1 MFASKAARVRTR
13 RSRSLVLGPVLLPA
27 FAVLVLLA
35 SPAGAEL
42 DARATE
48 RMSGEQDIGKG
59 HGSLEDRIRS
69 VLNDG
74 EDRFTWLS
82 AEAKS
87 ELATDDGSSIAAKIH
102 SLHEFE
108 APTMIDVQ
116 LVGFEGEGNGGIE
129 YVKGVDGGEGRR
141 EGVRGPVSRL
151 CTCSGESVQLGHDVV
166 TCICARAIPE
176 RASRR
181 AYV

>member
-1 MFASKAARVRTR
+1 
-13 RSRSLVLGPVLLPA
+13 
-27 FAVLVLLA
+27 
-35 SPAGAEL
+35 
-42 DARATE
+42 
-48 RMSGEQDIGKG
+48 MSGEQDIGKG

-129 YVKGVDGGEGRR
+129 YVKGEEEGR
-141 EGVRGPVSRL
+141 EGCVALFRACGA
-151 CTCSGESVQLGHDVV
+151 CSGESVQLWHDVV

-176 RASRR
+176 S
-181 AYV
+181 

>member
-1 MFASKAARVRTR
+1 MTSSANLTSDELLFPHWIGPAAPALMFASKATARPRSS
-13 RSRSLVLGPVLLPA
+13 RSRSLVLVLLPA
-27 FAVLVLLA
+27 VLVLALLA

-42 DARATE
+42 DARARE

-129 YVKGVDGGEGRR
+129 YVKKGRMEGR
-141 EGVRGPVSRL
+141 E
-151 CTCSGESVQLGHDVV
+151 
-166 TCICARAIPE
+166 
-176 RASRR
+176 
-181 AYV
+181 